1 MAMVIP
7 SPRKKRRA
15 RIEIIPLID
24 IIFFLLATF
33 MMVSLS
39 MIKNQGLSVHLP
51 VASSGSTQD
60 RNDVVTITVS
70 ETGSYAWNKE
80 AIDPSELTPRLIQLK
95 AAQPEAKLIINGD
108 NRVQLQSV
116 ITILN
121 EAQKA
126 GLAKVVIQ
134 TTPRT

>member
-1 MAMVIP
+1 MVIP
-7 SPRKKRRA
+7 SPRQKRRA

-51 VASSGSTQD
+51 VASSGSPQD

-80 AIDPSELTPRLIQLK
+80 AIDASELTTRLIQLK
-95 AAQPEAKLIINGD
+95 ATQPEAKLIINGD

-116 ITILN
+116 VTILD
-121 EAQKA
+121 EARKA

-134 TTPRT
+134 TTPKS

>member
-1 MAMVIP
+1 MVIP
-7 SPRKKRRA
+7 SLRAKRRA

-51 VASSGSTQD
+51 VAASGVPQD
-60 RNDVVTITVS
+60 RNSVVTVTVS
-70 ETGSYAWNKE
+70 ETGDYAWDKQSINP
-80 AIDPSELTPRLIQLK
+80 DELPVRLAELK
-95 AAQPEAKLIINGD
+95 ASQPEAKLIINGD
-108 NRVQLQSV
+108 NRVQLQRV
-116 ITILN
+116 IAVLDA
-121 EAQKA
+121 AQEA

-134 TTPRT
+134 TTAKP

>member
-1 MAMVIP
+1 MVIP
-7 SPRKKRRA
+7 SPRQKRRA

-51 VASSGSTQD
+51 VAGSGIPQD
-60 RNDVVTITVS
+60 RNDVVTISVS
-70 ETGSYAWNKE
+70 ENGSYAWNKE
-80 AIDPSELTPRLIQLK
+80 AFSPSELADRLVQLK

-116 ITILN
+116 VTILD
-121 EAQKA
+121 EAKKA

-134 TTPRT
+134 TTPRP

>member
-1 MAMVIP
+1 
-7 SPRKKRRA
+7 
-15 RIEIIPLID
+15 
-24 IIFFLLATF
+24 
-33 MMVSLS
+33 
-39 MIKNQGLSVHLP
+39 LP

-80 AIDPSELTPRLIQLK
+80 AIDLSELTPRLVQLK

>member
-1 MAMVIP
+1 MVIP
-7 SPRKKRRA
+7 SPRVRRRA

-33 MMVSLS
+33 MIVSMS

-51 VASSGSTQD
+51 VAGSGLPQD
-60 RNDVVTITVS
+60 RNNIVTISVS
-70 ETGSYAWNKE
+70 ESGSYAWDKD
-80 AIDPSELTPRLIQLK
+80 ALDPSELAKRLVQLK

-116 ITILN
+116 VTILA
-121 EAQKA
+121 EARKA
-126 GLAKVVIQ
+126 GLTKVVIQ
-134 TTPRT
+134 TAPKP

>member
-1 MAMVIP
+1 MVIP
-7 SPRKKRRA
+7 SPRQKRRA

-51 VASSGSTQD
+51 VAGSASPQD
-60 RNDVVTITVS
+60 QKDVVTITVS

-80 AIDPSELTPRLIQLK
+80 ALDPSDLASRLDQLK
-95 AAQPEAKLIINGD
+95 AAQPDARLIINGH
-108 NRVQLQSV
+108 VQLQSV
-116 ITILN
+116 VTVLD
-121 EAQKA
+121 EARKA

-134 TTPRT
+134 TTPKP

>member
-1 MAMVIP
+1 MVIP
-7 SPRKKRRA
+7 SPRQKRRA

-33 MMVSLS
+33 MIVSLS

-51 VASSGSTQD
+51 VAGSGSPQD
-60 RNDVVTITVS
+60 RNDVVTISVS

-80 AIDPSELTPRLIQLK
+80 AFDPSELAARLVQLK
-95 AAQPEAKLIINGD
+95 ASQPEAKLIINGD

-116 ITILN
+116 VIILD
-121 EAQKA
+121 EAKKA

-134 TTPRT
+134 TTPRPR

>member
-70 ETGSYAWNKE
+70 ETGSYTWNKE
-80 AIDPSELTPRLIQLK
+80 AFDPSELASRLVQLK
-95 AAQPEAKLIINGD
+95 TTQPEAKLIINGD

-116 ITILN
+116 VTILN
-121 EAQKA
+121 EARKA

-134 TTPRT
+134 TTPKT